1 MGEQEIKL
9 NLKLLIDKNAKKV
22 MFAEAGKDFVDFLFH
37 IMSLPVGTIVK
48 LIGLKGMVGSLS
60 DLYKSI
66 ESLNNQYME
75 ENIEKDYVLNP
86 EFNVT
91 VPLLL
96 LNEAPKSSAIP
107 QLYKCQSSN
116 HGSTV
121 TNDPNK
127 TCAHC
132 SGKMNQTVTYQNT
145 VNEQPSSAAKGYVKG
160 IMTYMVM
167 DNLEVRP
174 LSTISAITLLNKS
187 LVKDLGSLLEKEVQ
201 VGLNEGVAILKAS
214 LETKAVLSTVFLG
227 EMI

>member
-9 NLKLLIDKNAKKV
+9 TLKLLVDKNAKKV

-86 EFNVT
+86 EFNVP

-96 LNEAPKSSAIP
+96 LNEAAKSSAVP
-107 QLYKCQSSN
+107 PLYRCVSEY
-116 HGSTV
+116 HGHTV
-121 TNDPNK
+121 TNDPNQ
-127 TCAHC
+127 TCPHC
-132 SGKMNQTVTYQNT
+132 GAKMTKTVTYKST
-145 VNEQPSSAAKGYVKG
+145 VNEEVRSAAKGYVKG

-187 LVKDLGSLLEKEVQ
+187 LVKDLGFLLEKEVQ

-227 EMI
+227 ETI